1 VNTEPLRL
9 RLLNDYEV
17 VVAGLRAMLEPF
29 DDRVRVV
36 EEDIRSIS
44 GRRVDLTLYD
54 TFGRTLDEQ
63 RNLGELVADP
73 ATGTVVV
80 YAWNAREAATEG
92 DGEASGVEY
101 LDKSLPAAELV
112 ASLERIA
119 GRGVAPGA
127 AAPRERPAAVRLAEP
142 QSSWPGREEGL
153 SVREAEVVALITQ
166 GHTNPEIAASLYLSL
181 NSLKSYIRSAYRK
194 MGVERRSQAVRWGIE
209 HGMLPP
215 RKGEH

>member
-1 VNTEPLRL
+1 MNTEPLRL

-36 EEDIRSIS
+36 EEDIRSVS

-63 RNLGELVADP
+63 RDLGELVADP

-80 YAWNAREAATEG
+80 YAWNAGEAAIEG
-92 DGEASGVEY
+92 EGATSGVEY

-119 GRGVAPGA
+119 GRGAAPGA
-127 AAPRERPAAVRLAEP
+127 EAPRESPGGRLAEP

-215 RKGEH
+215 RKGER

>member
-1 VNTEPLRL
+1 
-9 RLLNDYEV
+9 
-17 VVAGLRAMLEPF
+17 
-29 DDRVRVV
+29 
-36 EEDIRSIS
+36 
-44 GRRVDLTLYD
+44 
-54 TFGRTLDEQ
+54 
-63 RNLGELVADP
+63 
-73 ATGTVVV
+73 
-80 YAWNAREAATEG
+80 
-92 DGEASGVEY
+92 
-101 LDKSLPAAELV
+101 V

>member
-142 QSSWPGREEGL
+142 Q
-153 SVREAEVVALITQ
+153 VVALITQ